1 MDRKIENQIE
11 EAYIHIKPYLKS
23 QTELAEMCNHCEQ
36 YCGKEHNYE
45 HCREMMCFK
54 FYLAYEYL
62 NWTNNSDG
70 Y

>member
-1 MDRKIENQIE
+1 MDRKIENQME
-11 EAYIHIKPYLKS
+11 EAYVHIKPYLKS
-23 QTELAEMCNHCEQ
+23 QLELVEMCKYCEK
-36 YCGKEHNYE
+36 YCGKEHDYE
-45 HCREMMCFK
+45 HCKEMMCFK